1 MENESPLKKY
11 TRQPKIY
18 IDLPSKGKYYSNNVL
33 YEDSYSNLAVFS
45 MTANDEILYRTPD
58 ALINGQATAKNIQ
71 SCIPSI
77 LKPFSLVTLDVDA
90 LLLSIRLATYGPKMQ
105 IGQRCRKCNEENE
118 YEVDISKYIEYLNR
132 LEFDDSMMYNDFK
145 INFVPLTYTDYTDL
159 QKESVGYQRA
169 LSIQIPNIVDEDEK
183 SKATDQILSSI
194 AKMNMKSILLSINSI
209 EVEGEVEKDK
219 KAIYEFIESYDVD
232 MFKAIKAHIDKQY
245 EAWLLPEETVKCTAC
260 DAENKIRITID
271 QTDFFAKG

>member
-77 LKPFSLVTLDVDA
+77 LKPFNLVTLDVDA

-132 LEFDDSMMYNDFK
+132 LEFDDSITYNDFK

-183 SKATDQILSSI
+183 AKATDQILSSI

-245 EAWLLPEETVKCTAC
+245 ETWLLPEETVKCTAC

>member
-90 LLLSIRLATYGPKMQ
+90 LLLSIRMATYGPKMQ
-105 IGQRCRKCNEENE
+105 IGQRCKKCNEENE

-132 LEFDDSMMYNDFK
+132 LEFDDSITYNDFK
-145 INFVPLTYTDYTDL
+145 INFVPLNFLTKIVWNCYY
-159 QKESVGYQRA
+159 YQ
-169 LSIQIPNIVDEDEK
+169 
-183 SKATDQILSSI
+183 
-194 AKMNMKSILLSINSI
+194 
-209 EVEGEVEKDK
+209 
-219 KAIYEFIESYDVD
+219 
-232 MFKAIKAHIDKQY
+232 
-245 EAWLLPEETVKCTAC
+245 
-260 DAENKIRITID
+260 
-271 QTDFFAKG
+271 

>member
-77 LKPFSLVTLDVDA
+77 LKPFNLVTLDVDA
-90 LLLSIRLATYGPKMQ
+90 LLLSIRMATYGPKMQ

-132 LEFDDSMMYNDFK
+132 LEFDDSITYNDFK

-183 SKATDQILSSI
+183 AKATDQILSSI

-245 EAWLLPEETVKCTAC
+245 ETWLLPEETVKCTAC

>member
-77 LKPFSLVTLDVDA
+77 LKPFNLVTLDVDA

-145 INFVPLTYTDYTDL
+145 INFVPLTYTNYTDL

-183 SKATDQILSSI
+183 AKATDQILSSI

-245 EAWLLPEETVKCTAC
+245 ETWLLPEETVKCTAC